1 MVMEKC
7 YMINASKFSLVLRQC
22 RENAGLTQK
31 QVADALNVERSTYA
45 YYETGTTHPSGSMI
59 IKLAKIFNI
68 PYSVFMDA
76 VGDTEFDNSEE
87 DMSKSTLHDDSW
99 LEREKM
105 YTLPKNEQTFLVYFR
120 SLTPTQKQEIMNRII
135 EMKKEN
141 SSKSKK

>member
-1 MVMEKC
+1 MV
-7 YMINASKFSLVLRQC
+7 NTSKFSLVLRQC

-31 QVADALNVERSTYA
+31 QVADSLNMERSTYA

-59 IKLAKIFNI
+59 IKLARIFNI

-76 VGDTEFDNSEE
+76 VGDTDFDNSEE
-87 DMSKSTLHDDSW
+87 DMSKTTLHDDSW

-105 YTLPKNEQTFLVYFR
+105 YTLPKTEQTFLVYFR
-120 SLTPTQKQEIMNRII
+120 SLTSAQKQEIKDRII

-141 SSKSKK
+141 G

>member
-1 MVMEKC
+1 M
-7 YMINASKFSLVLRQC
+7 NNSKFSLVLRQC

-68 PYSVFMDA
+68 NYTVFMDA
-76 VGDTEFDNSEE
+76 VGDTEFDSNPE
-87 DMSKSTLHDDSW
+87 DKEFTTLSDNSW

-105 YTLPKNEQTFLVYFR
+105 FTIAKNEQTLLVNFR
-120 SLTPTQKQEIMNRII
+120 SLTGDQKKQI
-135 EMKKEN
+135 EDTILLMKKEN
-141 SSKSKK
+141 LAKIKE

>member
-1 MVMEKC
+1 
-7 YMINASKFSLVLRQC
+7 MINNSKFSLVLRQC

-59 IKLAKIFNI
+59 IKLARIFNI
-68 PYSVFMDA
+68 PYTVFMDA
-76 VGDTEFDNSEE
+76 VGDTDFDNSEE
-87 DMSKSTLHDDSW
+87 DMTKTTLHDNSW

-105 YTLPKNEQTFLVYFR
+105 YTLPKSEQTFLINFR
-120 SLTPTQKQEIMNRII
+120 SLTSAQKQEIIDRIL

-141 SSKSKK
+141 NQKSKN